1 MDSHWKIITS
11 ITPILTHTEFGV
23 TDKKLRSQSILGLF
37 ENRSKII
44 SVDKEKWNLFDQY
57 VPGLVLKKQLV
68 SYGYYYSDAS
78 INLAV
83 AEIRKFLL
91 EGVCDVR

>member
-1 MDSHWKIITS
+1 MKTGLKLYR
-11 ITPILTHTEFGV
+11 LTR
-23 TDKKLRSQSILGLF
+23 K
-37 ENRSKII
+37 
-44 SVDKEKWNLFDQY
+44 KWNWLDQY

-83 AEIRKFLL
+83 ADIRKFLL
-91 EGVCDVR
+91 EGVSDVR

>member
-11 ITPILTHTEFGV
+11 VTPILTHTEFGV

-44 SVDKEKWNLFDQY
+44 PVDKEKME
-57 VPGLVLKKQLV
+57 
-68 SYGYYYSDAS
+68 
-78 INLAV
+78 LA
-83 AEIRKFLL
+83 
-91 EGVCDVR
+91 